1 MRDLAST
8 ALPAPLFDD
17 VADGPAGGVAHWLPT
32 ADGLRIRVAHWGAQ
46 APHGTVLLF
55 PGRTE
60 YVEKY
65 GRTAAALLARGFA
78 TLTIDWRGQGLAQR
92 LLAEPLLGHVGAFR
106 DYQTD
111 IVAMLAHARAQG
123 LPEPYYLLA
132 HSMGG
137 CIGLRALF
145 EGLPVAAAAFTA
157 PMWGI
162 QMAAALRPIAWALSG
177 ASGPLRF
184 DHRIAPGQDLQ
195 TYTLRAGFEGNDL
208 TNDRDM
214 FAYMQAQ
221 LRAHPDLAI
230 GGPTLRWLGEALRE
244 MRALSLRPS
253 PPVPCLTFLGL
264 EEGIV
269 DPARIRARMSR
280 WPQGRLETL
289 PACKHEVL
297 MEAPDL
303 REQAIALTTAHFL
316 AHR

>member
-1 MRDLAST
+1 MRDLASE
-8 ALPAPLFDD
+8 ALPAPLFDE
-17 VADGPAGGVAHWLPT
+17 VADGPAGGVAHWLTT
-32 ADGLRIRVAHWGAQ
+32 ADGLRIRVAQWGAQ

-65 GRTAAALLARGFA
+65 GRTAADLLARGFA

-106 DYQTD
+106 DYQQD
-111 IVAMLAHARAQG
+111 VAAMLAHARAQG

-137 CIGLRALF
+137 CIGLRALI
-145 EGLPVAAAAFTA
+145 EGLPVAAAAFTG

-162 QMAAALRPIAWALSG
+162 GIARALRPIAWALTG
-177 ASGPLRF
+177 VSGPLRF
-184 DHRIAPGQDLQ
+184 DHRIAPGQTLQ
-195 TYTLRAGFEGNDL
+195 TYTQRAGFEGNDL
-208 TNDRDM
+208 TNDRAM

-221 LRAHPDLAI
+221 LQAHPELAI

-244 MRALSLRPS
+244 TRALARLPS
-253 PPVPCLTFLGL
+253 PPVPCLAFLGL

-269 DPARIRARMSR
+269 DAARIRARMADWR
-280 WPQGRLETL
+280 QGRLVTL
-289 PACKHEVL
+289 PTCKHEVL
-297 MEAPDL
+297 METPGPRA
-303 REQAIALTTAHFL
+303 QALADMAAHFL